1 METNTST
8 QAVETKKTLS
18 PADFE
23 NLKSLMTQENTL
35 HKRIIDLKYSQI
47 NLDAEEK
54 KLNDEIEELQR
65 NKFQIN
71 QIFAKNYGRFTSL
84 DVNTGEYTIEEM
96 APSQDAGP
104 QYPPAPPVASLS
116 PLQKESKEEIL
127 KD

>member
-1 METNTST
+1 MESNSST
-8 QAVETKKTLS
+8 KTVETKKTLS

-23 NLKSLMTQENTL
+23 NLKSLMNQENTL

-54 KLNDEIEELQR
+54 KLNEEIEDLQK

-84 DVNTGEYTIEEM
+84 DVNTGEYTIEEI
-96 APSQDAGP
+96 A
-104 QYPPAPPVASLS
+104 PAPNAGQQAPPS
-116 PLQKESKEEIL
+116 PEPKEEIS